1 MKTITE
7 PAREIPVAKEVD
19 VVVAGGGPAGVNAA
33 VAAARNGAKT
43 LLVERYGY
51 LGGMITGSSVTW
63 YLGFGNGERQV
74 VRGLTDEFVARL
86 GQVGGLTSERNASGD
101 CNSDA
106 EFVKWLSVAM
116 LEEAGAQMLL
126 HSWVAAAVVEDSVC
140 KGIIVESK
148 SGRQAILAKV
158 VVDATADGDVCHS
171 AGVDT
176 NTDCHD
182 ISLLFGI
189 EGVDRKK
196 ADAFQQDDP
205 ERYDRLMKQ
214 LEQQGGCVPA
224 GQAKFEGRSA
234 VDVEDLT
241 YIENEARKRTY
252 RGLLF
257 LREHVPGYENAKVRK
272 TCPQLGVRESRKI
285 VGECVVTMADVL
297 GSRKFD
303 DSIGRC
309 GAQMTGYK
317 LYDVKGLEYDVPYG
331 CLVPKAVDGL
341 LAAGRCISVAH
352 DAINTF
358 RLIVPCGLTGEAAGT
373 AAAIAAKQGVH
384 PRRIDVPELQQRLR
398 EQGNDLG

>member
-1 MKTITE
+1 MKSIVE
-7 PAREIPVAKEVD
+7 PARQTPVVKEVD

-126 HSWVAAAVVEDSVC
+126 HSWVAAAVVEGRVC
-140 KGIIVESK
+140 KGLVVESK

-171 AGVDT
+171 AGVET
-176 NTDCHD
+176 KTDHHD

-189 EGVDRKK
+189 EGVAPKK
-196 ADAFQQDDP
+196 ADAFQQEDP
-205 ERYDRLMKQ
+205 ERYERLMKQ

-234 VDVEDLT
+234 VDAEDLT
-241 YIENEARKRTY
+241 YIENEARKRTF

-257 LREHVPGYENAKVRK
+257 LREHVPGYEHAKVRK

-285 VGECVVTMADVL
+285 VGECTMTLADVL
-297 GSRKFD
+297 GCHRFD

-373 AAAIAAKQGVH
+373 AAAIAAKQSVP
-384 PRRIDVPELQQRLR
+384 PRRIDVPELQARLR